1 MRLAIFTPFLYPF
14 HVDMLAVIS
23 GKAEVKIFTCGT
35 YGNYP
40 FKSLLRCAEVL
51 KCIDILGDKLIG
63 FFSISKFLR
72 YKPKAVIIFG
82 IESLAGLIIYFI
94 SRLIRAKTLVIVEE
108 NNITRLNNIVLELL
122 QIMKRGILRIVYERS
137 PILVAESSAS
147 KKYVLEILHVKRKKP
162 IIIRVHGVNAD
173 RFGAFVSMPREQA
186 KKILQKIL
194 RLPENLLKRK
204 WYTFIGELSYCK
216 GADVLLDGIEILR
229 EILKPNEN
237 VVFLL
242 PKTRLLHDK
251 KELRERY
258 KRKLMRLVTNGSVA
272 LYDPLRHEDVPLLYR
287 ASDVIILPSRF
298 LSYTSSDRAPNVALE
313 ALASGTLLVASNV
326 GGIPTIV
333 GDAGIVVKPNDPY
346 ALATK
351 LYQVLN
357 NYEKYRSLEE
367 KARQRA
373 ISKLDIRHYSYA
385 LLELLKL

>member
-1 MRLAIFTPFLYPF
+1 
-14 HVDMLAVIS
+14 MLAVIS
-23 GKAEVKIFTCGT
+23 GKAEAKIFTCGT

-63 FFSISKFLR
+63 FFSISKFLC
-72 YKPKAVIIFG
+72 YKPQAVIIFG
-82 IESLAGLIIYFI
+82 IESLAGLIIYFM

-122 QIMKRGILRIVYERS
+122 QIMKRRIVRIVYERS

-147 KKYVLEILHVKRKKP
+147 KKYVLEILRVKRKKP
-162 IIIRVHGVNAD
+162 IIVHVHGVNAD
-173 RFGAFVSMPREQA
+173 RFGVFVSMPREQA
-186 KKILQKIL
+186 KKILQKVL
-194 RLPENLLKRK
+194 RLPENLLKKK
-204 WYTFIGELSYCK
+204 WCTFIGELSYCK

-242 PKTRLLHDK
+242 PKTRFLHDK

-258 KRKLMRLVTNGSVA
+258 KRKLIKLVTNGSVV
-272 LYDPLRHEDVPLLYR
+272 LYDPLRQEDVPLLYR

-313 ALASGTLLVASNV
+313 ALASGTLLVASYV

-333 GDAGIVVKPNDPY
+333 GDAAVLVKPNDPH

-351 LYQVLN
+351 LCQVLN
-357 NYEKYRSLEE
+357 GYEKYRYLEE
-367 KARQRA
+367 KARKRA
-373 ISKLDIRHYSYA
+373 VNKLDVVRYSRA
-385 LLELLKL
+385 LLELLVRKQSDC